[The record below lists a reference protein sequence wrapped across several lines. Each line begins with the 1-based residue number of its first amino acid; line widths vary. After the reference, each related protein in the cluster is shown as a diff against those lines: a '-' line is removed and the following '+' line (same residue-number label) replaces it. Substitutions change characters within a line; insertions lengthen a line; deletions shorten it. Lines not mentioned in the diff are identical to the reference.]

1 MHPDIFKGLLCL
13 ADINLSEFL
22 LCQNDLASNW
32 SKLSLSLACYR
43 YIEWVMFLYF
53 AATVKPTTWDRKVL
67 PLKIVKS
74 IWSWQTQKFKIGFD
88 IILFSATK
96 SGWYMVILKK
106 NTYLSR
112 ELDFCHADYIFNL
125 KVWLTEKPQT
135 NININD

>member
-1 MHPDIFKGLLCL
+1 MAAVTDRDFDTEGSLQIVDYIYIGITTNSSGSSWINLNKMHPDIFKGLLCL

-22 LCQNDLASNW
+22 LCQNDLASYW

-96 SGWYMVILKK
+96 SG
-106 NTYLSR
+106 
-112 ELDFCHADYIFNL
+112 
-125 KVWLTEKPQT
+125 
-135 NININD
+135 